1 MTLRLVLAAAFA
13 WALGATGAGAFPS
26 EVDEGLHPH
35 EVKAIERGDVVVHLR
50 DTRESTLKDVR
61 CIGIVKAKPERI
73 WSVLVD
79 YEAYGKI
86 FPRILKSEVR
96 AKEGDSEDHYS
107 LLDYPWPLQ
116 DRWTLNRIT
125 HDQSKRSINWKRV
138 EGSVKEVVGSW
149 RLIPDG
155 DQTVVVYKVRL
166 DPGIP
171 LIPAWA
177 IDWGTKQVAP
187 DIIRSIRRQVK

>member
-1 MTLRLVLAAAFA
+1 MRVILALAFA
-13 WALGATGAGAFPS
+13 GTLGASAAQALPQEAT
-26 EVDEGLHPH
+26 EGLSPH
-35 EVKAIERGDVVVHLR
+35 ELRALEHGDVVVQLR

-61 CIGIVKAKPERI
+61 CVGIVHATPERI

-86 FPRILKSEVR
+86 FPRILRSEVR
-96 AKEGDSEDHYS
+96 AKEGHTEDHYS
-107 LLDYPWPLQ
+107 LLDYPWPLA
-116 DRWTLNRIT
+116 DRWTLNRIV
-125 HDQSKRSINWKRV
+125 HDEHSRAIDWKRV
-138 EGSVKEVVGSW
+138 EGSVKEVAGSW
-149 RLIPDG
+149 RLIADG
-155 DQTVVVYKVRL
+155 PRTVVVYKVRL

-171 LIPAWA
+171 MIPAWA

>member
-1 MTLRLVLAAAFA
+1 MRLILAAAFV
-13 WALGATGAGAFPS
+13 WALGASAALALPP
-26 EVDEGLHPH
+26 EAVEGLNPR
-35 EVKAIERGDVVVHLR
+35 EIKDIERGDVVVHLR
-50 DTRESTLKDVR
+50 DTKESTLKDVR
-61 CIGIVKAKPERI
+61 CVGVVKAPPERI
-73 WSVLVD
+73 WSVLTD

-86 FPRILKSEVR
+86 FPRILRSEVR
-96 AKEGDSEDHYS
+96 ARDGHFEDHYS

-125 HDQSKRSINWKRV
+125 HDATRYAINWRRV

-149 RLIPDG
+149 HLFPDG

-171 LIPAWA
+171 LVPAWA